1 MGSTCSRFSFWMF
14 DFAVVLFFHFFVVVV
29 FWLLDENSFKMYL
42 SIHHK
47 ETNSVISACVSPHEK

>member
-1 MGSTCSRFSFWMF
+1 MF